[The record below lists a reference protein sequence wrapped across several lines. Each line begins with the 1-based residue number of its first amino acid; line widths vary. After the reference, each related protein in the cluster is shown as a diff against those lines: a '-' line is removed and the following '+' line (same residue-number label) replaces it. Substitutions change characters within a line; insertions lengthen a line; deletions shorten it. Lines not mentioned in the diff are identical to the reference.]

1 MEYTNSSNPLEHT
14 GKIKEQLSALIEHL
28 RKDVIMV
35 DDIAA
40 KALFEVSA
48 EVLIGL
54 SKAFTDYE
62 EGTEDAWK
70 NRNNQSHQ
78 Y

>member
-14 GKIKEQLSALIEHL
+14 AKIKEKLSGLIEHL
-28 RKDVIMV
+28 RKDVTLV
-35 DDIAA
+35 DDTAA

-48 EVLIGL
+48 EVLAGL
-54 SKAFTDYE
+54 VKAFRDYE

-70 NRNNQSHQ
+70 RK
-78 Y
+78 